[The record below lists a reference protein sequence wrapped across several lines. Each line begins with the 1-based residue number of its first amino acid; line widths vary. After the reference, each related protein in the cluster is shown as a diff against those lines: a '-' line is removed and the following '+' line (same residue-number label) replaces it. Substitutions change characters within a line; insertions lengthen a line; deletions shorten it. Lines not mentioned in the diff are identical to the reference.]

1 MNNTLDKTNH
11 LVQLI
16 KDQAG
21 LTRTEKRKLI
31 NVALKN
37 KAKASIKGNVKQAIN
52 TVESAD
58 PETTAL
64 IKDSYTKAKGSVH
77 TARRAFDAGKRASQI
92 LKMDNNEKKNLA
104 LNTTKNLVKNEAF
117 SLLSGPLAPA
127 LTVLNSA
134 KSAASLG
141 ESIVGVEQT
150 RKARIKKREEAE
162 QKKAEAEQKA
172 KEKQQEK
179 DLKQAQKEA
188 DKRQKDLMKQLERLE
203 AKAQKE
209 AEQERKQRERE
220 EAKQK
225 KYEETH
231 YLQSNGEEFHKRK
244 AINVADA
251 TKRVEKARDSFVKHM
266 FDLVTPYLFAS
277 NTGSPVSM
285 ADVYKQRKS
294 SWSAGMKANY
304 ARFKKGLNQ
313 TIDELIKAAAQMD
326 MKRQQAWIKYALTQ
340 QQKEIEAVKQ
350 KELKDFSNKRDES
363 YYNEKIQKIREKYQK
378 KMSVDANHLRALYDG
393 MKTLMKD
400 QGIVRSWGLGDEQ
413 AIYQSDQLE
422 SGEKVFGG
430 ITEFIYNVETY
441 LTDVMMN
448 APETMSQDKGWIET
462 FNR

>member
-1 MNNTLDKTNH
+1 MNNALNKTNH

-21 LTRTEKRKLI
+21 LTRAEKRKLI
-31 NVALKN
+31 NIALKN
-37 KAKASIKGNVKQAIN
+37 KAKANIKGNVKQAIN

-64 IKDSYTKAKGSVH
+64 IKDSYDKARGSLH
-77 TARRAFDAGKRASQI
+77 TAHRAFDAGKRASQI
-92 LKMDNNEKKNLA
+92 LKMDNNEKKKLA

-117 SLLSGPLAPA
+117 SLLGGPLAPA
-127 LTVLNSA
+127 LAVLNTT

-141 ESIVGVEQT
+141 KSVIGVEQT

-162 QKKAEAEQKA
+162 QKKAAAEQKA

-209 AEQERKQRERE
+209 AEQDKKKRERE

-231 YLQSNGEEFHKRK
+231 YLQANGEEFHKRK

-251 TKRVEKARDSFVKHM
+251 TKRVEKKRDLFVKHM
-266 FDLVTPYLFAS
+266 FDLLAPYLFSS
-277 NTGSPVSM
+277 NTGSPTSM
-285 ADVYKQRKS
+285 KDVYQQRKS

-326 MKRQQAWIKYALTQ
+326 MKRQQAWIKYSLTQ
-340 QQKEIEAVKQ
+340 QQKEIEDVKQ

-363 YYNEKIQKIREKYQK
+363 YYDEKIQKIREKYQK

-393 MKTLMKD
+393 MNTLTKD

-430 ITEFIYNVETY
+430 ITEFIYNTETY

>member
-1 MNNTLDKTNH
+1 MNNALDKTNQ
-11 LVQLI
+11 LVELI
-16 KDQAG
+16 KNQAG
-21 LTRTEKRKLI
+21 LTRAEKRKLI

-37 KAKASIKGNVKQAIN
+37 KAKASIKGNVKQAVN
-52 TVESAD
+52 LAEAAD

-64 IKDSYTKAKGSVH
+64 IKDSYDKARGSVH
-77 TARRAFDAGKRASQI
+77 TARRAYDAGKRASQI
-92 LKMDNNEKKNLA
+92 LKMDNNEKKKLA

-117 SLLSGPLAPA
+117 SLLSAPLAPA
-127 LTVLNSA
+127 LTVLNTT
-134 KSAASLG
+134 KSAATLG
-141 ESIVGVEQT
+141 KSILGVEQT
-150 RKARIKKREEAE
+150 RKARIKQREEAE
-162 QKKAEAEQKA
+162 QKKAAAEQKA
-172 KEKQQEK
+172 KEKQREK

-209 AEQERKQRERE
+209 AEQEKKKRERE
-220 EAKQK
+220 EEKQK

-231 YLQSNGEEFHKRK
+231 YLQANGEEFHKRK

-251 TKRVEKARDSFVKHM
+251 TKRVEKKRDLFVKHM
-266 FDLVTPYLFAS
+266 FDLLSPYLFSS
-277 NTGSPVSM
+277 NTGSPLSL

-294 SWSAGMKANY
+294 SWSSGMKANY

-313 TIDELIKAAAQMD
+313 TIDELIKAASQMD
-326 MKRQQAWIKYALTQ
+326 VQRQQAWIKYALTQ

-350 KELKDFSNKRDES
+350 KELKDFSRNHDES
-363 YYNEKIQKIREKYQK
+363 YYDEKIQKIREKYQK

-393 MKTLMKD
+393 MNSLTKD
-400 QGIVRSWGLGDEQ
+400 QGIIRSWGLGDEQ

-422 SGEKVFGG
+422 TGEKVFGG
-430 ITEFIYNVETY
+430 ITEFIYNTETY

-448 APETMSQDKGWIET
+448 APETMSQEKGWIET

>member
-1 MNNTLDKTNH
+1 MNNALNKTNH

-16 KDQAG
+16 KNQAG
-21 LTRTEKRKLI
+21 LTRAEKRKLI

-52 TVESAD
+52 AAESAD

-64 IKDSYTKAKGSVH
+64 IKDSYDKAKGSLH
-77 TARRAFDAGKRASQI
+77 TAHRAFDAGKRASQI
-92 LKMDNNEKKNLA
+92 LKMDNHEKEKLA

-127 LTVLNSA
+127 LTVLNTA

-141 ESIVGVEQT
+141 KSVISVEQT
-150 RKARIKKREEAE
+150 RKARIKQREEAK
-162 QKKAEAEQKA
+162 QKKAAAEQKA
-172 KEKQQEK
+172 KEKQHEK

-203 AKAQKE
+203 VKAQKE
-209 AEQERKQRERE
+209 AEQEKKKRERE

-231 YLQSNGEEFHKRK
+231 YLQANGEEFHKRK

-251 TKRVEKARDSFVKHM
+251 AKRVEKKRDLFIKHM
-266 FDLVTPYLFAS
+266 FDLLTPYLFSS
-277 NTGSPVSM
+277 NTGSPVSL
-285 ADVYKQRKS
+285 AEVYQQRKS
-294 SWSAGMKANY
+294 SWSSGMKANY
-304 ARFKKGLNQ
+304 ARFKKDLNQ
-313 TIDELIKAAAQMD
+313 TIDELIKAATQMD
-326 MKRQQAWIKYALTQ
+326 TQRQQAWIKYALTQ

-363 YYNEKIQKIREKYQK
+363 YYDEKIKKIREKYQK
-378 KMSVDANHLRALYDG
+378 KMTVDANHLRALYDG
-393 MKTLMKD
+393 MNTLTKD

-430 ITEFIYNVETY
+430 ITEFIYNTETY
-441 LTDVMMN
+441 LTDAMLN
-448 APETMSQDKGWIET
+448 ASETMSQDKGWIET

>member
-1 MNNTLDKTNH
+1 MNNALDKTNH

-16 KDQAG
+16 KDQTG
-21 LTRTEKRKLI
+21 LTRAEKRKLI

-37 KAKASIKGNVKQAIN
+37 KAKASIKGNIKQAIN
-52 TVESAD
+52 AAESAD

-64 IKDSYTKAKGSVH
+64 IKDSYDKAKGSVH

-92 LKMDNNEKKNLA
+92 LKMDNEKKNLA

-127 LTVLNSA
+127 LTALNTA

-141 ESIVGVEQT
+141 KSIVGVEQT
-150 RKARIKKREEAE
+150 RKARIKQREEAK

-188 DKRQKDLMKQLERLE
+188 DKRQRDLMKQLERLE

-209 AEQERKQRERE
+209 AEQEKKKRERE

-231 YLQSNGEEFHKRK
+231 YLQANGEDFHKRK
-244 AINVADA
+244 AINVADS
-251 TKRVEKARDSFVKHM
+251 TKRVEKARNSFVKHM
-266 FDLVTPYLFAS
+266 FDLVTPYLFAT

-285 ADVYKQRKS
+285 TDVYKQRKS

-326 MKRQQAWIKYALTQ
+326 VKRQQAWIKYALTQ

-350 KELKDFSNKRDES
+350 KALKWLAS
-363 YYNEKIQKIREKYQK
+363 
-378 KMSVDANHLRALYDG
+378 
-393 MKTLMKD
+393 
-400 QGIVRSWGLGDEQ
+400 
-413 AIYQSDQLE
+413 
-422 SGEKVFGG
+422 
-430 ITEFIYNVETY
+430 
-441 LTDVMMN
+441 TD
-448 APETMSQDKGWIET
+448 I
-462 FNR
+462 FF

>member
-1 MNNTLDKTNH
+1 MNNALDKTNH

-21 LTRTEKRKLI
+21 LTRAEKRKLI
-31 NVALKN
+31 NIALKN

-52 TVESAD
+52 TAESAD

-64 IKDSYTKAKGSVH
+64 IKESYNKAKGSVH
-77 TARRAFDAGKRASQI
+77 TAHRAFDAGKRASQI
-92 LKMDNNEKKNLA
+92 LKMNNNEKKNLA
-104 LNTTKNLVKNEAF
+104 LNTGKNLVKNEAF

-127 LTVLNSA
+127 LTALNTA

-141 ESIVGVEQT
+141 KSIVGVEQT
-150 RKARIKKREEAE
+150 RKARIKQRKEAE

-188 DKRQKDLMKQLERLE
+188 DKRQRDLMKQLERLE

-209 AEQERKQRERE
+209 AEQEKKKRERE

-231 YLQSNGEEFHKRK
+231 YLEANGEEFHKRK
-244 AINVADA
+244 AINVADS
-251 TKRVEKARDSFVKHM
+251 TKRVEKARNSFVKHM
-266 FDLVTPYLFAS
+266 FDLLTPYLFAT

-285 ADVYKQRKS
+285 ADVYQQRKS

-313 TIDELIKAAAQMD
+313 TIDELIKAGAQMD

-363 YYNEKIQKIREKYQK
+363 YYDEKIQKIREKYQK

-393 MKTLMKD
+393 MKTLTKD

-430 ITEFIYNVETY
+430 ITEFTYNVETY
-441 LTDVMMN
+441 LTDAMLN
-448 APETMSQDKGWIET
+448 APETMTQDKGWIET
-462 FNR
+462 FNG